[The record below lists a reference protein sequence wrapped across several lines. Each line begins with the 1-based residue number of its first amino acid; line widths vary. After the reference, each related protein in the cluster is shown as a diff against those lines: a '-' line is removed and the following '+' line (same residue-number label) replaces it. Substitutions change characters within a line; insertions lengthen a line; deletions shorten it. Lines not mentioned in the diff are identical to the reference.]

1 MRNMVAGN
9 RGYLLAA
16 GLGAIGGGRAI
27 ALLTRAV
34 PKMMSR
40 MMQSMGAQ
48 MVAAGCDPEEM

>member
-1 MRNMVAGN
+1 MRNTVVDN

-16 GLGAIGGGRAI
+16 MLGAIGGGFAV

-40 MMQSMGAQ
+40 MMQSMRAQ